1 MICPYCTK
9 YFPTYNHS
17 DSWEDTNCPKC
28 HRKINV
34 SKGCN
39 IYIISFFITAILVY
53 KFLIDPIKDIIP
65 PPFDSGIFIRV
76 VTLLLFLIT
85 YIALYETLTMFI
97 TAKKKG
103 GDKVTEIGSKNLSK
117 KNNIGLT
124 NRENEPSSIKN
135 DPKKWQKLAAEVKRR
150 IDGQFEYSE
159 EEYLRYEQNV
169 SISVRY
175 ISKRTK
181 RICISARAYE

>member
-1 MICPYCTK
+1 
-9 YFPTYNHS
+9 
-17 DSWEDTNCPKC
+17 
-28 HRKINV
+28 
-34 SKGCN
+34 
-39 IYIISFFITAILVY
+39 
-53 KFLIDPIKDIIP
+53 
-65 PPFDSGIFIRV
+65 
-76 VTLLLFLIT
+76 
-85 YIALYETLTMFI
+85 MFI

-159 EEYLRYEQNV
+159 EEYLRYEQMLV
-169 SISVRY
+169 SRYDISQKELREFV
-175 ISKRTK
+175 
-181 RICISARAYE
+181 SAQELMNEKEKNSESSYKEG